1 MHGLTGL
8 LEMIRGRDVWFIYD
22 IYRRQICTSSGIGY
36 NLVFQQ
42 APYLRPILILD
53 EIQSND
59 VNQIEPVDLSNGLN
73 CIRIYRNLIR

>member
-1 MHGLTGL
+1 
-8 LEMIRGRDVWFIYD
+8 MIRGRYFWFKYYIYS
-22 IYRRQICTSSGIGY
+22 IYIFTSSCIGY

-42 APYLRPILILD
+42 APYLCPILILD